1 MTWPK
6 LVFLLDTPNIWFG
19 RGLAGTPARV
29 LALAEYAR
37 RAGAQVTLVL
47 CDRGAD
53 YGSGLDWATRTLLVH
68 PTDFYTP
75 STLSKILAPARANFL
90 VLCEAESLLILGR
103 EVADKIGARL
113 VYDVHDDEA
122 ALAESL
128 GEPAEV
134 VGRHATTQRA
144 AFALADHV
152 IVLTRGEADLA
163 ADAGINSTAMALLP
177 NGSDTGKRT
186 CWGPDIDA
194 ATLVFLGNLYYA
206 PNARAVAYL
215 RDELLPDLRGIGVKV
230 RIIGRGSDAPG
241 APNSGIV
248 HLGQVPSIN
257 DALQGVT
264 LAVAPLDAGSG
275 AKMKVLDYMAAG
287 LPVLGT
293 SEAVTGLPD
302 SHPGVIVEDVL
313 AVWPNLVRALLREPE
328 TLRLLGRQGR
338 VCVETELSW
347 DRIGAE
353 LVEHARMWLAQARP
367 ERREAVQPERLGLP
381 RWLTEHAD
389 QHALLEPRWTVPG
402 GPIWLS
408 TSFFTGGCLSTVE
421 ESPL

>member
-19 RGLAGTPARV
+19 RAVAGTPARL

-53 YGSGLDWATRTLLVH
+53 YGSGPAWATRTLLVH
-68 PTDFYTP
+68 PTDFYSP
-75 STLSKILAPARANFL
+75 STLGTILAPARADFL
-90 VLCEAESLLILGR
+90 VLCEAESLLMTGR
-103 EVADKIGARL
+103 EVADRISARL

-134 VGRHATTQRA
+134 VDRHAATQRA
-144 AFALADHV
+144 ALTLADHV
-152 IVLTRGEADLA
+152 IVLTRREADLA
-163 ADAGINSTAMALLP
+163 AEAGIDPAALALLP

-186 CWGPDIDA
+186 CWGPDIHA

-215 RDELLPDLRGIGVKV
+215 RDELLPALRGPGVTA
-230 RIIGRGSDAPG
+230 RIIGRGPGNSDAP
-241 APNSGIV
+241 NIV

-313 AVWPNLVRALLREPE
+313 AVWPNLVRALLCEPE

-338 VCVETELSW
+338 ACVETELSW
-347 DRIGAE
+347 DRIGAD
-353 LVEHARMWLAQARP
+353 LVHHARTWLAQVRP
-367 ERREAVQPERLGLP
+367 ERSKAAQPGRLGLP

-389 QHALLEPRWTVPG
+389 QHALPEPRWTVPG